1 MPWWKRA
8 LLLTL
13 ALLLLASASLFI
25 LSRKRYAS
33 SPEAEPERASAI
45 QVQYKTVGQAAGY
58 GVAMAWFLAFVF
70 RIKP

>member
-13 ALLLLASASLFI
+13 ALLLLASAGLFV

-33 SPEAEPERASAI
+33 SPEAEPERVAAT
-45 QVQYKTVGQAAGY
+45 QVQYKTVCQAAGY
-58 GVAMAWFLAFVF
+58 GIAMAWFLAFVF
-70 RIKP
+70 RKKP